1 MHNLADILGR
11 LQHALPHVK
20 KWMDALHAEHSH
32 ECIRAS
38 SLGFPRLASYF
49 PRTLLDNAFAVP
61 SDIMPFPP
69 VREYGLPEFEA
80 MANMPMKG
88 ITFGNM
94 YFVRPT
100 QSIEE
105 LHFHELIH
113 VIQWSKLGIE
123 QFLLTYG
130 LGILQFGYE
139 HSPFETIA
147 DEFQDGFQQ
156 ATELPNV
163 VEDVER
169 HAIAM
174 RDAAEVVFTQHGI
187 EFGA

>member
-123 QFLLTYG
+123 HFLLTYA
-130 LGILQFGYE
+130 LGIVQFDYEQSPLEAIAYELQARF
-139 HSPFETIA
+139 H
-147 DEFQDGFQQ
+147 Q

-163 VEDVER
+163 VEYVER
-169 HAIAM
+169 HAVEN
-174 RDAAEVVFTQHGI
+174 RDAAEAVFMQQGI
-187 EFGA
+187 EFGS